1 MNTSKNYWLLKSEPS
16 SWSWDQQK
24 KKKTEHW
31 DGVRNYQAANNM
43 KKMRKGDE
51 CLFYHS
57 VTEKAIKGI
66 VRVTKEYYPDHT
78 DKKGIFGMVDVTY
91 VKDLNEVYL
100 SEIKADPFFH
110 DFPLVKQARLSVMPV
125 TLKQWKKLIN
135 MSEKNERI

>member
-1 MNTSKNYWLLKSEPS
+1 MKSEPE

-31 DGVRNYQAANNM
+31 DGVRNYQAANYM
-43 KKMRKGDE
+43 KQMKIGDE

-57 VTEKAIKGI
+57 VSEKAIKGI
-66 VRVTKEYYPDHT
+66 VKVSKEYYPDPS

-91 VKDLNEVYL
+91 VKNLKEVYL
-100 SEIKADPFFH
+100 SEIKADSFFD
-110 DFPLVKQARLSVMPV
+110 DFPLVKQSRLSVMPV
-125 TLKQWKKLIN
+125 SLREWKKLIK